1 MVPDLIKCSL
11 PEVKQ
16 VNNIGTIC
24 EAFNKSNLTM
34 FSEVHVL
41 LCLYLTMPVTTATPE
56 RTFSVLKRVKTYLRS
71 TMTQQRLNNAM
82 LLHIHKEATDEL
94 DLVAVACSLAQ
105 SNDRRCKYYGSYT
118 S

>member
-1 MVPDLIKCSL
+1 
-11 PEVKQ
+11 
-16 VNNIGTIC
+16 
-24 EAFNKSNLTM
+24 M

-94 DLVAVACSLAQ
+94 DLVAVASSFAQ
-105 SNDRRCKYYGSYT
+105 SNDRRRKYFGSYT